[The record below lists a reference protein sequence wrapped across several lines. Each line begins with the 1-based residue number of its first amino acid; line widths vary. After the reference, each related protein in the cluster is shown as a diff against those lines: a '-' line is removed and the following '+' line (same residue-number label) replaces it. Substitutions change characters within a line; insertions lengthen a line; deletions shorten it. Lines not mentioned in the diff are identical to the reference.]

1 MGIEIFKE
9 RRSIKSYKKEQ
20 IKKEEL
26 DLILEAGTYAPTG
39 MNRQS
44 PLIVAFT
51 DEKTVKEMAAENA
64 KIMGREGIDPFYGAP
79 TVVVVFADSEI
90 NTGMEDACLVLGN
103 MLNAAHAIGVGSCW
117 IHRAR
122 EEFDSPEGRAL
133 LEKWGLPAGLEG
145 IGHCILGYRK
155 EDLPPASARKEGYIV
170 RVKA

>member
-20 IKKEEL
+20 IKPEEL
-26 DLILEAGTYAPTG
+26 DAILEAGTYAPTG

-51 DEKTVKEMAAENA
+51 DEAEVREMATENA

-79 TVVVVFADSEI
+79 TVVVVFADSEV

-103 MLNAAHAIGVGSCW
+103 MLNAAHAIGIGSCW

-122 EEFDSPEGRAL
+122 EVFETPY
-133 LEKWGLPAGLEG
+133 G
-145 IGHCILGYRK
+145 IELKKKLGIADKYVAVGNCILGYP
-155 EDLPPASARKEGYIV
+155 EAVPAVRPRREGYTI
-170 RVKA
+170 KA

>member
-1 MGIEIFKE
+1 MGIEIFKN

-51 DEKTVKEMAAENA
+51 DEKTVREMASENA

-79 TVVVVFADSEI
+79 TVVVVFADSEV

-122 EEFDSPEGRAL
+122 EVFETQYGIAL
-133 LEKWGLPAGLEG
+133 KKKLG
-145 IGHCILGYRK
+145 IPDKYYAVGNCILGYPENIPDARPRK
-155 EDLPPASARKEGYIV
+155 DGYIIKV
-170 RVKA
+170 

>member
-1 MGIEIFKE
+1 MGIEIFKN

-51 DEKTVKEMAAENA
+51 DEKTVREMASENA

-79 TVVVVFADSEI
+79 TVVVVFADSEV

-103 MLNAAHAIGVGSCW
+103 MLNAALAIGVGSCW

-122 EEFDSPEGRAL
+122 EVFETPYGIAL
-133 LEKWGLPAGLEG
+133 KKKLG
-145 IGHCILGYRK
+145 IPDKYYAVGNCILGYPEIIPDVRPRK
-155 EDLPPASARKEGYIV
+155 DGYII
-170 RVKA
+170 RV

>member
-1 MGIEIFKE
+1 MSIEIFKN
-9 RRSIKSYKKEQ
+9 RRSIKNYKKEQ
-20 IKKEEL
+20 IKIEEL
-26 DLILEAGTYAPTG
+26 DAILEAGTYAPTG

-51 DEKTVKEMAAENA
+51 DEKTVREMAAENA

-103 MLNAAHAIGVGSCW
+103 MLNKAYELGLGACW

-122 EEFDSPEGRAL
+122 DVFEMPEGRIIIS
-133 LEKWGLPAGLEG
+133 K
-145 IGHCILGYRK
+145 
-155 EDLPPASARKEGYIV
+155 
-170 RVKA
+170 

>member
-1 MGIEIFKE
+1 MSIEIFKN
-9 RRSIKSYKKEQ
+9 RRSIKNYKKEQ
-20 IKKEEL
+20 IKIEEL
-26 DLILEAGTYAPTG
+26 DAILEAGTYASTG

-51 DEKTVKEMAAENA
+51 DEKTVREMAAENA

-103 MLNAAHAIGVGSCW
+103 MLNAAYAIGIGSCW

-122 EEFDSPEGRAL
+122 EVFESPYGIAL
-133 LEKWGLPAGLEG
+133 KKKLG
-145 IGHCILGYRK
+145 IDDKYVAVGNCILGYPEIIPEVRPRK
-155 EDLPPASARKEGYIV
+155 DGYII
-170 RVKA
+170 KA